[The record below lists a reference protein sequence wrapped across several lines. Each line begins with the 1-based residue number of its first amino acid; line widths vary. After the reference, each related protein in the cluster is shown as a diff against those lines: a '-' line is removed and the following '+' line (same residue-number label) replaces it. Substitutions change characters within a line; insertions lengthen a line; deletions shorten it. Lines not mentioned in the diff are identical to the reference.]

1 MVEGASAGFTKELK
15 IGGVGFRATL
25 TGTNLSMTLGF
36 SHPINYTIPA
46 GIKVTVDAK
55 QTGLVVQ
62 GADKER
68 VGQVAAEIRRFR
80 RPGVYWA
87 NNEPVGIRYT
97 NGTCA
102 PQSRQSR
109 GRAHGRRGRSQEMSL
124 KSPQERL
131 AFRRLRARR
140 KIFGT
145 AEKPRLSVYRAQR
158 HMYAQL
164 VDDTA
169 GRTLA
174 AASSLLEDV
183 KKP

>member
-1 MVEGASAGFTKELK
+1 
-15 IGGVGFRATL
+15 
-25 TGTNLSMTLGF
+25 
-36 SHPINYTIPA
+36 
-46 GIKVTVDAK
+46 
-55 QTGLVVQ
+55 
-62 GADKER
+62 
-68 VGQVAAEIRRFR
+68 
-80 RPGVYWA
+80 
-87 NNEPVGIRYT
+87 
-97 NGTCA
+97 
-102 PQSRQSR
+102 
-109 GRAHGRRGRSQEMSL
+109 MSL

-131 AFRRLRARR
+131 AFRRIRARR

-183 KKP
+183 KKTLKTGANVEAATKVGQAIAEKAKVLNISRAVFDRGGRAYHGRIKAVADGARAAGLNF

>member
-1 MVEGASAGFTKELK
+1 M
-15 IGGVGFRATL
+15 
-25 TGTNLSMTLGF
+25 
-36 SHPINYTIPA
+36 
-46 GIKVTVDAK
+46 
-55 QTGLVVQ
+55 VQ

-87 NNEPVGIRYT
+87 NNEPVGIRYA
-97 NGTCA
+97 NEHVRRKAGK
-102 PQSRQSR
+102 RR
-109 GRAHGRRGRSQEMSL
+109 RARPVRRGRSQEMSL

-131 AFRRLRARR
+131 AFRRIRARR

-164 VDDTA
+164 VDDAA

-174 AASSLLEDV
+174 AASSLVEDL
-183 KKP
+183 KKTLKTGANVDAATKVGQAIAEKAKALNISPGRCLIGAVARTMAGSKPSPTEPARRA